1 MNLWDSCEVPPEESV
16 AFTKMSHL
24 NLKGGVMGD
33 LVIWSPEEFFFW
45 GEIII
50 GKLPSSQTDSLE
62 VRLC

>member
-33 LVIWSPEEFFFW
+33 LVIWSPEEFFFG
-45 GEIII
+45 GEII